1 MSGPVRVQSH
11 RQRGKGRCAAALVPA
26 PAAPTQ
32 PPKPSPMRGAA
43 PHGTAPHGT
52 APHGTQVGP
61 PLTHEVAVQV
71 DLPTTSAHGDEK
83 RATVRTV

>member
-1 MSGPVRVQSH
+1 
-11 RQRGKGRCAAALVPA
+11 
-26 PAAPTQ
+26 
-32 PPKPSPMRGAA
+32 MRGA
-43 PHGTAPHGT
+43 APHGT